1 MASTHRQTHAHM
13 YNPPMKKWY
22 LTSFLFRNQK
32 RNLTFL
38 ASAKSIRVTLCTQTF
53 FPFFHCDKK
62 DCVLGCLLQPTP
74 AGERDLLAGSSPEPY
89 FCAEETDEF

>member
-1 MASTHRQTHAHM
+1 MHTC
-13 YNPPMKKWY
+13 
-22 LTSFLFRNQK
+22 LTPYEEMIFDFLSFRYEE

-38 ASAKSIRVTLCTQTF
+38 AFVESIRVTLGTQTF
-53 FPFFHCDKK
+53 FPFSHCDKK
-62 DCVLGCLLQPTP
+62 DCVLGCLRQPTP